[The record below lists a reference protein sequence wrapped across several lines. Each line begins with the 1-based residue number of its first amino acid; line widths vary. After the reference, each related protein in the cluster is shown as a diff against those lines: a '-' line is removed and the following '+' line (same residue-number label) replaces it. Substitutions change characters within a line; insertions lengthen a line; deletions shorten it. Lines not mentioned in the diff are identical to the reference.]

1 MRIFAKGIVA
11 DTLTL
16 QCGGTEVLKVEYKF
30 NADAHWS
37 EIMKLR
43 LEMAQIAEKKYPD
56 LELLGKKITE
66 LFGIVFGADTTKA
79 IIDFFDGSYES
90 MIENLLPVFRY
101 KVYPAC
107 EKARKKAIKAR
118 KAKK

>member
-1 MRIFAKGIVA
+1 MFIRAKGIVA
-11 DTLTL
+11 DKLTL
-16 QCGGTEVLKVEYKF
+16 NAGGVDALKIEYKF
-30 NADAHWS
+30 NANVHWQ
-37 EIMKLR
+37 EVMKLR

-66 LFGIVFGADTTKA
+66 LFGIVFGADTTKS